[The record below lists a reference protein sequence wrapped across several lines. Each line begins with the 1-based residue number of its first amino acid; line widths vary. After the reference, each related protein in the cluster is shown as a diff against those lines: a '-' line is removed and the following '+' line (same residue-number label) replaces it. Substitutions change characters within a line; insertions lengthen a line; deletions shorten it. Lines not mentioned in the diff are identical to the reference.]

1 MGLEGLPFAALLR
14 KAGTTIAAENGATET
29 QLMAIFG
36 WAKSKQVT
44 HYMRAPRADQQ
55 RSASGSMHLLVA
67 KGKGGMQI
75 VLLVHRGNQTLI

>member
-44 HYMRAPRADQQ
+44 HYMRAADQQ

-75 VLLVHRGNQTLI
+75 VLLVH